1 MEVAEAIRLK
11 RAIREFDGRPLPD
24 EAVRTI
30 LWAGRR
36 AQSSKNSQP
45 WYFLAIRDRA
55 TLESLSLLGNYAAHL
70 AGAALGVAILTTD
83 PAARFSILFDAGQ
96 AAAYMQLAAW
106 ELGIGSC
113 LATIYDPD
121 ATRQLLAFPPELHLR
136 IAISFGYPAD
146 PRLLTSPPRPTGRR
160 PLSEAVRFDRWTEH
174 A

>member
-1 MEVAEAIRLK
+1 M
-11 RAIREFDGRPLPD
+11 
-24 EAVRTI
+24 
-30 LWAGRR
+30 
-36 AQSSKNSQP
+36 
-45 WYFLAIRDRA
+45 
-55 TLESLSLLGNYAAHL
+55 GNYAGHL

-121 ATRQLLAFPPELHLR
+121 AARRLLGFPPELHLR

-146 PRLLTSPPRPTGRR
+146 PGLLTAPPRPTGRR
-160 PLSEAVRFDRWTEH
+160 PLHEAVHYDRWTEP